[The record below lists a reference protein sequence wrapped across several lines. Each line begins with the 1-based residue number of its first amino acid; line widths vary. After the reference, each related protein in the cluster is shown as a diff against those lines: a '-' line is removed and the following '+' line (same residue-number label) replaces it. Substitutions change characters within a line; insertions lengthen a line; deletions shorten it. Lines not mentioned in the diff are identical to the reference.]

1 MQKNVTFRV
10 YATTFVLVPYRSGY
24 VSLDDSFVFSIA
36 IIVRHKS
43 LENVRV
49 QQKFLGVLQYSL
61 MLFLQKLKD
70 ISSLESK
77 NPVSQT
83 YCAILNGISYTSC
96 VLEEWND
103 DLVRWVCLDL
113 PISGQC
119 SIFKLLKTSENHS
132 FSEVFGCIEM
142 EH

>member
-1 MQKNVTFRV
+1 
-10 YATTFVLVPYRSGY
+10 
-24 VSLDDSFVFSIA
+24 
-36 IIVRHKS
+36 
-43 LENVRV
+43 
-49 QQKFLGVLQYSL
+49 

-103 DLVRWVCLDL
+103 DLVRWLCLDL
-113 PISGQC
+113 TISGQC
-119 SIFKLLKTSENHS
+119 SIFKPLITSENHS